1 MLDKTAKLLDIIT
14 VDLYNKKVIVRG
26 EDSSVIT
33 FKCSTIN
40 ELIELVEQ
48 CKKMLQSDKVIVR

>member
-40 ELIELVEQ
+40 ALIELVEQ
-48 CKKMLQSDKVIVR
+48 CKKMLESDKVIVR

>member
-1 MLDKTAKLLDIIT
+1 MLDKTTKLLDIIT
-14 VDLYNKKVIVRG
+14 VDLYNKKVIVKG

-40 ELIELVEQ
+40 ELIELIDQ
-48 CKKMLQSDKVIVR
+48 CKKMLKTENVRVR

>member
-1 MLDKTAKLLDIIT
+1 MLDKTTKLLDIIT
-14 VDLYNKKVIVRG
+14 VDLYNKKVIVKG

-40 ELIELVEQ
+40 ELIELIDQ
-48 CKKMLQSDKVIVR
+48 CKKMLESDRVIVR